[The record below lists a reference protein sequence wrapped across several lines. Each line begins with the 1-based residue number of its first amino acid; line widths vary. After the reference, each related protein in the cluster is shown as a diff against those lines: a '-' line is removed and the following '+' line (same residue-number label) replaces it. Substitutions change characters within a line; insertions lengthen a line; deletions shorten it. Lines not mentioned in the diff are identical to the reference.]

1 MVPCCLS
8 TISCDEHDRL
18 TAENQGAKSM
28 PGGGWGKASVCP
40 EDAAGAHQLWKEA
53 DQQPTYGK
61 SWGWGL
67 CLYLV
72 AIIMRFY

>member
-18 TAENQGAKSM
+18 TAENQGAKQM

-40 EDAAGAHQLWKEA
+40 KDAAAAHQLWQQA
-53 DQQPTYGK
+53 DQQSIIGK
-61 SWGWGL
+61 
-67 CLYLV
+67 YV
-72 AIIMRFY
+72 HAITVY